1 MVCECRLYRTKQ
13 NIEHMKKL
21 MLLPVLVLLCI
32 QACKKDEPKDNEPE
46 PQSVD
51 NPADNIFTMKVGNYW
66 VYETWSSQDNST
78 SIDTVKVIG
87 DTTVNGKT
95 FYRFNTL
102 APLTFMGGVEYQ
114 LADSS
119 GYIID
124 PTGFV
129 YEVNNGAQD
138 TIRVENFSAI
148 DVVVK
153 TGNRDTLL
161 NVPAGS
167 FHTLQ
172 TIGDTYYTGMASPTG
187 TNPRHS
193 GNFAAK
199 NVGCISINYF
209 YANSPYHFITTLQS
223 YHLEP

>member
-1 MVCECRLYRTKQ
+1 MKIEQIYTGCLAQGAYYIESNGKAAVVDPLRDIDVYLQLAAERNATINYIFETHFHADFVSGSATVGFIQNHPELFSFTERLDRGTK
-13 NIEHMKKL
+13 
-21 MLLPVLVLLCI
+21 MLRFL
-32 QACKKDEPKDNEPE
+32 A
-46 PQSVD
+46 
-51 NPADNIFTMKVGNYW
+51 
-66 VYETWSSQDNST
+66 
-78 SIDTVKVIG
+78 

-167 FHTLQ
+167 FRTLQ

-209 YANSPYHFITTLQS
+209 YANSPYHFC
-223 YHLEP
+223 E